1 MIRLYDYHLD
11 ENGFRVRLL
20 LSMLGLSFETVAV
33 DKAPGREQEKP
44 HMLALNPT
52 GTLPIL
58 EDGDVRLF
66 GTVAILAYLVR
77 AYKPDS
83 PWLPAD
89 AADFGR
95 VQQWLGFSTRELKPA
110 VDAREAAL
118 FTSEGASDSDLKAAR
133 KAFRIMNDHMTVRQI
148 EGFDWFVG
156 TSPTLADLALLPSF
170 ALSRDSGIDHDEYPA
185 LRRWLRR
192 FRALPGF
199 ITMSGV
205 PDYH

>member
-1 MIRLYDYHLD
+1 MIKLYDYHLD

-20 LSMLGLSFETVAV
+20 LSMLGLALETVAV

-58 EDGDVRLF
+58 EDQEVRLF
-66 GTVAILAYLVR
+66 GTAAILAYLVR
-77 AYKPDS
+77 AYAPDS
-83 PWLPAD
+83 DWLPAD
-89 AADFGR
+89 PADFGR
-95 VQQWLGFSTRELKPA
+95 VQQWLGFSGSELKHA

-118 FTSEGASDSDLKAAR
+118 FTSKGASDADLTAAR
-133 KAFRIMNDHMTVRQI
+133 KAFRIMEDHMTLRQI
-148 EGFDWFVG
+148 EGSDWFVG
-156 TSPTLADLALLPSF
+156 DTPTLADLALLPSF
-170 ALSRDSGIDHDEYPA
+170 ALARDCGIDHDEYPA

-199 ITMSGV
+199 ITMPGV

>member
-44 HMLALNPT
+44 PMLALNPT

-58 EDGDVRLF
+58 EEGDVRLF
-66 GTVAILAYLVR
+66 GTAAILVYLVR
-77 AYKPDS
+77 AHAPDS

-95 VQQWLGFSTRELKPA
+95 VQQWLGFSGRHLKPA

-118 FTSEGASDSDLKAAR
+118 FTSEGTSETDLKAAR
-133 KAFRIMNDHMTVRQI
+133 KAFRIMEDHMTLRQI
-148 EGFDWFVG
+148 EGLEWFVG
-156 TSPTLADLALLPSF
+156 TNPTLADLALLPSF

-199 ITMSGV
+199 ITMPGV

>member
-58 EDGDVRLF
+58 EDGEVRLF
-66 GTVAILAYLVR
+66 GTAAILAYLVR
-77 AYKPDS
+77 AYAPDS
-83 PWLPAD
+83 PWLPTD

-95 VQQWLGFSTRELKPA
+95 VQQWLGFSGRELKPA

-118 FTSEGASDSDLKAAR
+118 FTSEGASEADLKAAR
-133 KAFRIMNDHMTVRQI
+133 KAFRIMNDHMTLRQI
-148 EGFDWFVG
+148 DGAEWFVG
-156 TSPTLADLALLPSF
+156 TNPTLADLALLPSF

-199 ITMSGV
+199 ITMPGV

>member
-66 GTVAILAYLVR
+66 GTAAILAYLVR
-77 AYKPDS
+77 AHAPDS
-83 PWLPAD
+83 AWLPAD
-89 AADFGR
+89 AAEFGR
-95 VQQWLGFSTRELKPA
+95 VQQWLGFSGRELKPA
-110 VDAREAAL
+110 IDAREAAL

-133 KAFRIMNDHMTVRQI
+133 KAFRIMDDHMTLRQI
-148 EGFDWFVG
+148 EGSDWFVG
-156 TSPTLADLALLPSF
+156 KTPTLADLALLPSF
-170 ALSRDSGIDHDEYPA
+170 ALSRDCGIDHDEYPA

-199 ITMSGV
+199 ITMPGV

>member
-33 DKAPGREQEKP
+33 DKAPGREQQKP
-44 HMLALNPT
+44 PMLALNPT

-66 GTVAILAYLVR
+66 GTAAILAYLVR
-77 AYKPDS
+77 AYAPDS
-83 PWLPAD
+83 PWLPAG

-110 VDAREAAL
+110 IDAREAAL
-118 FTSEGASDSDLKAAR
+118 FTSEGASDSDLSAAR
-133 KAFRIMNDHMTVRQI
+133 KAFRIMNDHVTLRQI

-156 TSPTLADLALLPSF
+156 GAPTLADLALLPSF
-170 ALSRDSGIDHDEYPA
+170 ALSRDCGIDHDEYPA

-199 ITMSGV
+199 ITMPGV

>member
-20 LSMLGLSFETVAV
+20 LSMLGLTFETVSV

-66 GTVAILAYLVR
+66 GTAAILAYLVR
-77 AYKPDS
+77 AHAPDS

-95 VQQWLGFSTRELKPA
+95 IQQWLGFSGRELKPA

-118 FTSEGASDSDLKAAR
+118 FTSEGASDADLKAAR
-133 KAFRIMNDHMTVRQI
+133 KAFRIMNDHMTLMQI
-148 EGFDWFVG
+148 EGLEWFVG
-156 TSPTLADLALLPSF
+156 STATLADLALLPSF

-199 ITMSGV
+199 ITMPGV

>member
-20 LSMLGLSFETVAV
+20 LSMLGLAFETVAV

-58 EDGDVRLF
+58 EDGNVRLF
-66 GTVAILAYLVR
+66 GTAAILAYLVR
-77 AYKPDS
+77 AHAPDS

-95 VQQWLGFSTRELKPA
+95 VQHHVS
-110 VDAREAAL
+110 
-118 FTSEGASDSDLKAAR
+118 
-133 KAFRIMNDHMTVRQI
+133 
-148 EGFDWFVG
+148 
-156 TSPTLADLALLPSF
+156 
-170 ALSRDSGIDHDEYPA
+170 
-185 LRRWLRR
+185 
-192 FRALPGF
+192 ALPAAPHLAQQAA
-199 ITMSGV
+199 GV
-205 PDYH
+205 GGALWHVEMGGNLGHGLQTFKPRA

>member
-11 ENGFRVRLL
+11 ENGFRIRLL
-20 LSMLGLSFETVAV
+20 LSMLGLSFETIAV
-33 DKAPGREQEKP
+33 DKAPGREQKKP

-66 GTVAILAYLVR
+66 GTAAILAYLVR
-77 AYKPDS
+77 AHAPDS
-83 PWLPAD
+83 PWLPAE

-118 FTSEGASDSDLKAAR
+118 FTSEGASDGDLSAAR
-133 KAFRIMNDHMTVRQI
+133 KAFRIMNDHMTLRQI
-148 EGFDWFVG
+148 EGLEWFVG
-156 TSPTLADLALLPSF
+156 ESPTLADLALLPSF
-170 ALSRDSGIDHDEYPA
+170 ALSRDCGIDHDEFPA

-199 ITMSGV
+199 ITMPGV
-205 PDYH
+205 PNYH

>member
-58 EDGDVRLF
+58 EDGEVRLF
-66 GTVAILAYLVR
+66 GTAAILSYLVR
-77 AYKPDS
+77 AHAPDS

-95 VQQWLGFSTRELKPA
+95 VQQWLGFSGRELKPA

-118 FTSEGASDSDLKAAR
+118 FTSEGASDSDLSATR
-133 KAFRIMNDHMTVRQI
+133 RAFRIMEDHMTLRQI
-148 EGFDWFVG
+148 EGLEWFVG
-156 TSPTLADLALLPSF
+156 ETSTLADLALLPSF

-192 FRALPGF
+192 FRTLPGF
-199 ITMSGV
+199 ITMPGV

>member
-1 MIRLYDYHLD
+1 MIKLYDYHLD

-44 HMLALNPT
+44 PMLALNPT

-66 GTVAILAYLVR
+66 GTAAILAYLAK
-77 AYKPDS
+77 AYAPDS
-83 PWLPAD
+83 PWLPAN

-95 VQQWLGFSTRELKPA
+95 VQQWLGFSGRELKPA

-118 FTSEGASDSDLKAAR
+118 FTSEGASEADLKAAR
-133 KAFRIMNDHMTVRQI
+133 RAFRIMNDHMTLRQI
-148 EGFDWFVG
+148 EGHEWFVG
-156 TSPTLADLALLPSF
+156 DTPTLADLALLPSF
-170 ALSRDSGIDHDEYPA
+170 ALSRDSSIDHDEYPA

-199 ITMSGV
+199 ITMPGV

>member
-20 LSMLGLSFETVAV
+20 LSMLGLSFETVAI

-44 HMLALNPT
+44 PMLALNPT

-66 GTVAILAYLVR
+66 GTAAILAYLVR
-77 AYKPDS
+77 AHAPDS
-83 PWLPAD
+83 SWLPAD

-95 VQQWLGFSTRELKPA
+95 VQQWLGFSGRELKSA

-133 KAFRIMNDHMTVRQI
+133 KAFRIMEDHMTLRQI

-156 TSPTLADLALLPSF
+156 DTPTLADLALLPSF

-199 ITMSGV
+199 ITMPGV

>member
-20 LSMLGLSFETVAV
+20 LSLLGLTFETVAV

-58 EDGDVRLF
+58 EDGNVRLF
-66 GTVAILAYLVR
+66 GTAAILAYLVR
-77 AYKPDS
+77 AHAPDS

-118 FTSEGASDSDLKAAR
+118 FTSEGANDSDLKAAR
-133 KAFRIMNDHMTVRQI
+133 KAFRIMNDHMTLRQI
-148 EGFDWFVG
+148 EGSDWFVG
-156 TSPTLADLALLPSF
+156 NAPTLADLALLPSF

-199 ITMSGV
+199 ITMPGV

>member
-20 LSMLGLSFETVAV
+20 LSMLGISFETVAV

-66 GTVAILAYLVR
+66 GTAAILTYLVR
-77 AYKPDS
+77 AHAPDS

-95 VQQWLGFSTRELKPA
+95 VQQWLGFSGRELRHA

-118 FTSEGASDSDLKAAR
+118 FTSEGASEADLKAAR
-133 KAFRIMNDHMTVRQI
+133 KAFRIMDDHMTLRQI
-148 EGFDWFVG
+148 EGLEWFVG
-156 TSPTLADLALLPSF
+156 ATPTLADLALLPSF
-170 ALSRDSGIDHDEYPA
+170 ALSRDCGIDHDEYPA

-192 FRALPGF
+192 FRTLPGF
-199 ITMSGV
+199 ITMPGV

>member
-20 LSMLGLSFETVAV
+20 LSKLGLSFETVAV

-58 EDGDVRLF
+58 DDGDVRLF
-66 GTVAILAYLVR
+66 GTAAILVYLVR
-77 AYKPDS
+77 AHAPDS
-83 PWLPAD
+83 PWLPATP
-89 AADFGR
+89 ADVGR
-95 VQQWLGFSTRELKPA
+95 VQQWLGFSGRELKPA

-133 KAFRIMNDHMTVRQI
+133 KAFRIMEDHMTLRQI
-148 EGFDWFVG
+148 EGSDWFVG
-156 TSPTLADLALLPSF
+156 ASPTLADLALLPSF
-170 ALSRDSGIDHDEYPA
+170 ALSRDFGMDHDEFPA

-192 FRALPGF
+192 FRTLPGF
-199 ITMSGV
+199 ITMPGV

>member
-66 GTVAILAYLVR
+66 GTAAILAYLAK
-77 AYKPDS
+77 AYAPDS

-95 VQQWLGFSTRELKPA
+95 VQQWLGFSGRELKPA

-118 FTSEGASDSDLKAAR
+118 FTSEGANDSDLDAAR
-133 KAFRIMNDHMTVRQI
+133 KAFRIMNDHMTLRQI
-148 EGFDWFVG
+148 EDLDWFVG
-156 TSPTLADLALLPSF
+156 ANPTLADLVLLPSF
-170 ALSRDSGIDHDEYPA
+170 ALSRDFSIDHDEYPA

-199 ITMSGV
+199 ITMPGV

>member
-66 GTVAILAYLVR
+66 GTAAILAYLVR
-77 AYKPDS
+77 AHAPDS
-83 PWLPAD
+83 NWLPAD

-95 VQQWLGFSTRELKPA
+95 VQQWLGFSSRELKPA

-118 FTSEGASDSDLKAAR
+118 FTSEGASDGDLKAAR
-133 KAFRIMNDHMTVRQI
+133 RAFRIMNDHMTLRQI
-148 EGFDWFVG
+148 EGLEWLVG
-156 TSPTLADLALLPSF
+156 NAPTLADLALLPSF

-199 ITMSGV
+199 ITMPGV

>member
-20 LSMLGLSFETVAV
+20 LSMLGLTFETVAV
-33 DKAPGREQEKP
+33 DKAPGREHEKP

-58 EDGDVRLF
+58 KDGDVILF
-66 GTVAILAYLVR
+66 GTAAILAFLVR
-77 AYKPDS
+77 AYAPDS
-83 PWLPAD
+83 SWLPAD
-89 AADFGR
+89 SAGFGR
-95 VQQWLGFSTRELKPA
+95 VQQWLGFSGRELQSA
-110 VDAREAAL
+110 INAREGAL
-118 FTSEGASDSDLKAAR
+118 FTSVGASATDLHAAR
-133 KAFRIMNDHMTVRQI
+133 KAFRIMNDHMTLRQI
-148 EGFDWFVG
+148 EGHDWFVG
-156 TSPTLADLALLPSF
+156 ANPTLADLALLPSF
-170 ALSRDSGIDHDEYPA
+170 ALSRDCGIDHDEYPA

-199 ITMSGV
+199 ITMPGV

>member
-20 LSMLGLSFETVAV
+20 LSMLSLSFETVAV

-44 HMLALNPT
+44 DMLALNPT

-66 GTVAILAYLVR
+66 GTAAILAYLVR
-77 AYKPDS
+77 AHAPDS

-118 FTSEGASDSDLKAAR
+118 FTSEGASETDLKAAR
-133 KAFRIMNDHMTVRQI
+133 KAFRIMNDHMTLRQI
-148 EGFDWFVG
+148 EGSDWFVG
-156 TSPTLADLALLPSF
+156 ANPTLADLALLPSF

-199 ITMSGV
+199 ITMPGV

>member
-20 LSMLGLSFETVAV
+20 LSMLGLTFETVAV

-66 GTVAILAYLVR
+66 GTAAILAYLVR
-77 AYKPDS
+77 AHAPDS

-95 VQQWLGFSTRELKPA
+95 IQQWLGFSGRELKPA

-118 FTSEGASDSDLKAAR
+118 FTSEGASDSDLSAAR
-133 KAFRIMNDHMTVRQI
+133 KAFRIMNDHMTLRQI
-148 EGFDWFVG
+148 EGLEWFVG
-156 TSPTLADLALLPSF
+156 STATLADLALLPSF

-185 LRRWLRR
+185 LRRWLHR

-199 ITMSGV
+199 ITMPGV